1 MNMIISFSGRENGN
15 CDSISEYIASK
26 DDSIIYFR
34 NLNVHEC
41 SRCKY
46 ECFKGRCKYR
56 QDDIYNLYESM
67 LSYDKIFFIV
77 PMYCGILRHFILNL
91 MSDVKISLCITKTV
105 TKRLFPGRI
114 LQEFTAIRKR
124 TLSLFHALQNGLN
137 LPNLTITCWGQK
149 DINITKGLQIAYWM
163 LKK

>member
-1 MNMIISFSGRENGN
+1 MGDDIMNMIISFSGRENGN

-41 SRCKY
+41 SGCKY

-56 QDDIYNLYESM
+56 QDDIYNLYENM
-67 LSYDKIFFIV
+67 LSYDKFFSLCLCIV
-77 PMYCGILRHFILNL
+77 GILRHSILNL

-105 TKRLFPGRI
+105 TKRLFPGHI
-114 LQEFTAIRKR
+114 L
-124 TLSLFHALQNGLN
+124 
-137 LPNLTITCWGQK
+137 
-149 DINITKGLQIAYWM
+149 
-163 LKK
+163 

>member
-77 PMYCGILRHFILNL
+77 PMYCGNPSSLYFKFNERCQDFFMHNEDSYETIILILSILVYTFFSRMFDL
-91 MSDVKISLCITKTV
+91 M
-105 TKRLFPGRI
+105 
-114 LQEFTAIRKR
+114 
-124 TLSLFHALQNGLN
+124 
-137 LPNLTITCWGQK
+137 LPPVAKHSIVV
-149 DINITKGLQIAYWM
+149 A
-163 LKK
+163 

>member
-1 MNMIISFSGRENGN
+1 MITKYDIISFSGRENGN

-77 PMYCGILRHFILNL
+77 PMYCGNPSSLYFKFNE
-91 MSDVKISLCITKTV
+91 ISLCITKTV

-114 LQEFTAIRKR
+114 L
-124 TLSLFHALQNGLN
+124 
-137 LPNLTITCWGQK
+137 
-149 DINITKGLQIAYWM
+149 
-163 LKK
+163 

>member
-1 MNMIISFSGRENGN
+1 MGDDIMNMIISFSGRENGN

-67 LSYDKIFFIV
+67 LSYDKIFSLCLCIV
-77 PMYCGILRHFILNL
+77 GILRHSILNL

-105 TKRLFPGRI
+105 TKRLFPGHI
-114 LQEFTAIRKR
+114 L
-124 TLSLFHALQNGLN
+124 
-137 LPNLTITCWGQK
+137 
-149 DINITKGLQIAYWM
+149 
-163 LKK
+163 